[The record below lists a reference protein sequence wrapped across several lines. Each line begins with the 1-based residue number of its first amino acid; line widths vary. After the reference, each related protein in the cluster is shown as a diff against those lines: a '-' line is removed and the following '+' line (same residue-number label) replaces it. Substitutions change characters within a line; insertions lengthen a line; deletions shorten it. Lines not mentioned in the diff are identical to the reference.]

1 MKTGQAE
8 IVETSKGIQKS
19 GLMSRRIA
27 ILEFILRI
35 VAFFNTIG
43 SAILM
48 GTTHETLPFFTQF
61 IRFQA
66 EYNDLPALTFFV
78 VANAVVSGYLILS
91 LTLAFVHIVKRKTQN
106 TRILLI
112 VLDVAMLGLL
122 AAGASSAAAIVYL
135 AHNGN
140 NKTNWFAICQQFNSF
155 CERIS
160 GSLIGSFIAV
170 FLFILLIL
178 LSAIAL
184 SRRH

>member
-1 MKTGQAE
+1 MKSGQAE
-8 IVETSKGIQKS
+8 IMETSKGIQKS

-112 VLDVAMLGLL
+112 ILDVV
-122 AAGASSAAAIVYL
+122 SHQQIKTCSVY
-135 AHNGN
+135 
-140 NKTNWFAICQQFNSF
+140 S
-155 CERIS
+155 
-160 GSLIGSFIAV
+160 
-170 FLFILLIL
+170 LIL
-178 LSAIAL
+178 LLTIDS
-184 SRRH
+184 SSCVRQCWVF